1 MTTKRSTA
9 KRSAAKR
16 SAKARSAN
24 RRDRGTRAAHPLIV
38 GVDGGNSKTDIILA
52 DTSGRLLAWVRVGG
66 SNPQGIGLHPA
77 AALLRSGIDAV
88 LARAKRRGER
98 PAAVALCMAGI
109 DTPRDAKAV
118 RGALAGR
125 GAARLANRLST
136 RNDSE
141 AGLRV
146 ATRDGVGIAIVGGAG
161 VNAIGVNEK
170 GRTARFAA
178 LGDISGDFGG
188 GSGLSVA
195 ALGAAVRARE
205 GRGPRTSLGRAILRA
220 TRFPSLRALLDAVI
234 ENRVPNGGI
243 GALGRVLLEE
253 SERGDRVAREIE
265 TLMID
270 HAVAFAVAAQRRAPS
285 RRRRI
290 PIVLIG
296 STILSALPG
305 YRARLYNALS
315 DAIPNAEIRPLR
327 EPPALGALL
336 YALDESGVGPTA
348 RARAEAALRAAIKK
362 AKPVKV

>member
-1 MTTKRSTA
+1 MTRLA
-9 KRSAAKR
+9 KQGSSAPR
-16 SAKARSAN
+16 TPSA
-24 RRDRGTRAAHPLIV
+24 LIV
-38 GVDGGNSKTDIILA
+38 GVDGGNSKTDILAA
-52 DTSGRLLAWVRVGG
+52 DTSGKLLAWVRVSG
-66 SNPQGIGLHPA
+66 SNPQGIGLLPA
-77 AALLRSGIDAV
+77 AALLRSGIVAA
-88 LARAKRRGER
+88 LTRAKRGGER

-125 GAARLANRLST
+125 GSARIADHLST

-146 ATRDGVGIAIVGGAG
+146 ATSDGVGIAIVGGAG

-170 GRTARFAA
+170 GKTARFAA

-188 GSGLSVA
+188 GGGLSVA
-195 ALGAAVRARE
+195 ALGAAVRAYE
-205 GRGPRTSLGRAILRA
+205 GRGPRTSLGRAILR
-220 TRFPSLRALLDAVI
+220 TTGFPSLRALLDAVL
-234 ENRVPNGGI
+234 EDRVPHGGI

-270 HAVAFAVAAQRRAPS
+270 HAVAYAVAAQRRAPS

-296 STILSALPG
+296 STILSSLPG
-305 YRARLYNALS
+305 YRSRLYASLIA
-315 DAIPNAEIRPLR
+315 AIPNAEMRPLR

-336 YALDESGVGPTA
+336 YALDESGAGPTA
-348 RARAEAALRAAIKK
+348 RARAETLLRAAIRK
-362 AKPVKV
+362 AKPVKI

>member
-1 MTTKRSTA
+1 MKQ
-9 KRSAAKR
+9 RSARA
-16 SAKARSAN
+16 SA
-24 RRDRGTRAAHPLIV
+24 LIV
-38 GVDGGNSKTDIILA
+38 GIDGGNSKTDILLA
-52 DTSGRLLAWVRVGG
+52 DTSGKLLAWVRVSG
-66 SNPQGIGLHPA
+66 SNPQGIGLLPA
-77 AALLRSGIDAV
+77 AALLRSGIDAA
-88 LARAKRRGER
+88 LARAKRGGER

-125 GAARLANRLST
+125 GSTRIADHLST

-146 ATRDGVGIAIVGGAG
+146 ATTDGVGIAIVGGAG

-170 GRTARFAA
+170 GKTARFAA

-188 GSGLSVA
+188 GGGLSVA
-195 ALGAAVRARE
+195 ALGAAVRAYE
-205 GRGPRTSLGRAILRA
+205 GRGPRTSLGRAILR
-220 TRFPSLRALLDAVI
+220 TTGFPSLRALLDAVL
-234 ENRVPNGGI
+234 EDRVPHGGI

-270 HAVAFAVAAQRRAPS
+270 HAVAYAVAAQRRAPS
-285 RRRRI
+285 HRKRI

-296 STILSALPG
+296 STILSSLPG
-305 YRARLYNALS
+305 YRSRLYAALS
-315 DAIPNAEIRPLR
+315 AAIPNGEVRPLR

-336 YALDESGVGPTA
+336 YALDESGAGPAT
-348 RARAEAALRAAIKK
+348 RTRAEASLRAAIKK
-362 AKPVKV
+362 AKPVKI

>member
-1 MTTKRSTA
+1 MKKPA
-9 KRSAAKR
+9 
-16 SAKARSAN
+16 
-24 RRDRGTRAAHPLIV
+24 LII
-38 GVDGGNSKTDIILA
+38 GIDGGNSKTDILLA

-66 SNPQGIGLHPA
+66 SNPQGVGLLPA
-77 AALLRSGIDAV
+77 AAIVRAGITAALQRGRRS
-88 LARAKRRGER
+88 GER
-98 PAAVALCMAGI
+98 PVALALCMAGI

-118 RGALAGR
+118 RGALTAR
-125 GAARLANRLST
+125 GSARLANKIST

-146 ATRDGVGIAIVGGAG
+146 ATTDGVGIAIVGGAG
-161 VNAIGVNEK
+161 VNGIGVNEK

-188 GSGLSVA
+188 GGGLGVA
-195 ALGAAVRARE
+195 ALGAAVRAHE
-205 GRGPRTSLGRAILRA
+205 GRGPRTSLGRAILRV
-220 TRFPSLRALLDAVI
+220 TGFPSLRALLDAVLDD
-234 ENRVPNGGI
+234 RVPRGGV

-270 HAVAFAVAAQRRAPS
+270 HAVAFATAAQKRAPS

-296 STILSALPG
+296 STILSPLPG
-305 YRARLYNALS
+305 YRSRLFAAIS
-315 DAIPNAEIRPLR
+315 AAIPNAEVRPLR

-336 YALDESGVGPTA
+336 YALDESGSGPAA
-348 RARAEAALRAAIKK
+348 RERAETSLRSAIKK
-362 AKPVKV
+362 AKPFKV